1 RAFLARW
8 SHEEDSMHRAIQA
21 ALLIGAAIALTAADP
36 VALEPVNIVVG
47 HTTRA
52 DVLKALDAAGVDV
65 VRSTPIPC
73 EEVVCAAVSETI
85 HVRPEHVQAADQVV
99 RDFASREAQDLQAK
113 SRVRVAYGRQ
123 CEPPPPHAPT
133 AARLRAALALAGIEV
148 YA

>member
-1 RAFLARW
+1 
-8 SHEEDSMHRAIQA
+8 
-21 ALLIGAAIALTAADP
+21 
-36 VALEPVNIVVG
+36 VG

-73 EEVVCAAVSETI
+73 EEVVCAAVSETS
-85 HVRPEHVQAADQVV
+85 HVRPEHVQAAEQVV
-99 RDFASREAQDLQAK
+99 RDFASREAQELQAK

-148 YA
+148 YAQEPAAVCEACSCPAVAYLLVVSPERADEATRVVAEVLTGAVP